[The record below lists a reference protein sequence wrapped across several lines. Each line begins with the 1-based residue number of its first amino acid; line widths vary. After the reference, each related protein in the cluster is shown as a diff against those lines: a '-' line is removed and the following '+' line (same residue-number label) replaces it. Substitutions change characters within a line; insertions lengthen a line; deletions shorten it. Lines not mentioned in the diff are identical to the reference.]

1 MVAFCLIFLFFTSM
15 NTILRNPLILPV
27 FIPTF
32 LLRLGSGLLLPILP
46 LYAKSFDISYGLVG
60 LVLAAE
66 GIGHLVGDLP
76 AAIVLNRI
84 GRKSAMLLGVLTV
97 ALSGAGLFFA
107 PTIFMVFLLR
117 FVGGIGGALWDISR
131 YAYLADTTAVHQRGR
146 ALSVFGGIS
155 RIGTFLGPVIG
166 GYIASV
172 TSVKY
177 PFLVYGGVTLLA
189 AVVAAIA
196 VEASHK
202 RVSPPQHGLAR
213 HFANIFRAH
222 RKNLIT
228 AGTGQLFAQTIR
240 SGRYIIIP
248 LYGAEVL
255 GLGYEQIGLI
265 MTTSGFIDM
274 MMFYPAGVIMDRFGR
289 KFANVPSFALQAIGM
304 ALIPLTQA
312 FAAYLNLPFFSCWPH
327 HRRIYR
333 TSPCR
338 QSARIWQWPQFR
350 RHDDSGC
357 RPCTPRRPERIFGPL
372 APDRR
377 WRAHVW
383 PRMRRLCRRLPRP
396 IARSS
401 DYCRHWP
408 FRSGYLPLPRSRDF
422 GKTTVTYPF
431 TIASRCVTISSM
443 GA

>member
-1 MVAFCLIFLFFTSM
+1 MYSI
-15 NTILRNPLILPV
+15 IRNPLILPV

-32 LLRLGSGLLLPILP
+32 LLRLGSGLLVPILP

-76 AAIVLNRI
+76 AAMVLNRI
-84 GRKSAMLLGVLTV
+84 GRKAAMLLGVITV
-97 ALSGAGLFFA
+97 ALCGAGLFFA
-107 PTIFMVFLLR
+107 PSILMVFLLR

-131 YAYLADTTAVHQRGR
+131 YAYLADATAVHQRGR

-166 GYIASV
+166 GYIASA
-172 TSVKY
+172 TSVEY
-177 PFLVYGGVTLLA
+177 PFLVYGGISLLA

-196 VEASHK
+196 VEASSK

-265 MTTSGFIDM
+265 MTISGFIDM

-304 ALIPLTQA
+304 VLIPLTESLA
-312 FAAYLNLPFFSCWPH
+312 LHLNLPFFLLDLITGEFIALLFPASLLGFGNGL
-327 HRRIYR
+327 
-333 TSPCR
+333 S
-338 QSARIWQWPQFR
+338 
-350 RHDDSGC
+350 SGAMM
-357 RPCTPRRPERIFGPL
+357 TLGADL
-372 APDRR
+372 APHDALSEFLGL
-377 WRAHVW
+377 WRLIGDGG
-383 PRMRRLCRRLPRP
+383 RMSGPVCVGYVADLLGLSPAALA
-396 IARSS
+396 IAGIGLSAAGIFLFLV
-401 DYCRHWP
+401 P
-408 FRSGYLPLPRSRDF
+408 ETLEKQP
-422 GKTTVTYPF
+422 
-431 TIASRCVTISSM
+431 A
-443 GA
+443 

>member
-1 MVAFCLIFLFFTSM
+1 M
-15 NTILRNPLILPV
+15 NTIIRNPLILPV

-32 LLRLGSGLLLPILP
+32 LLRLGSGLLVPILP
-46 LYAKSFDISYGLVG
+46 LYAKSFDISYSLVG

-66 GIGHLVGDLP
+66 GIGHLIGDLP
-76 AAIVLNRI
+76 AAMVLNRI
-84 GRKSAMLLGVLTV
+84 GRKSAMLLGVITV
-97 ALSGAGLFFA
+97 ALCGAGLFFA
-107 PTIFMVFLLR
+107 PSISVVFLLR

-131 YAYLADTTAVHQRGR
+131 YAYLADATAVHQRGR

-172 TSVKY
+172 ASVKY
-177 PFLVYGGVTLLA
+177 PFLVYGGISFLA

-196 VEASHK
+196 VEASRK

-213 HFANIFRAH
+213 HFANIFRVH

-255 GLGYEQIGLI
+255 NLGYEQIGLI
-265 MTTSGFIDM
+265 MTVSGFIDM

-304 ALIPLTQA
+304 ALIPLTET
-312 FAAYLNLPFFSCWPH
+312 FAPHLNLSFFSIGLFTGEFIALLFPA
-327 HRRIYR
+327 
-333 TSPCR
+333 SLLGFGNGL
-338 QSARIWQWPQFR
+338 S
-350 RHDDSGC
+350 SGAMM
-357 RPCTPRRPERIFGPL
+357 TLGADL
-372 APDRR
+372 APREALSEFLGL
-377 WRAHVW
+377 WRLIGDGG
-383 PRMRRLCRRLPRP
+383 RMSGPVCVGYVADILGLSPAALA
-396 IARSS
+396 IAGIGLSAAGIFLFLV
-401 DYCRHWP
+401 P
-408 FRSGYLPLPRSRDF
+408 ETLEKQP
-422 GKTTVTYPF
+422 
-431 TIASRCVTISSM
+431 A
-443 GA
+443 

>member
-1 MVAFCLIFLFFTSM
+1 M
-15 NTILRNPLILPV
+15 NAIIRNPLILPV

-32 LLRLGSGLLLPILP
+32 LLRLGSGLLVPILP

-76 AAIVLNRI
+76 AAMVLNRI

-97 ALSGAGLFFA
+97 ALCGAGLFFA
-107 PTIFMVFLLR
+107 PSIFVVFLLR

-131 YAYLADTTAVHQRGR
+131 YAYLADATAVHQRGR

-172 TSVKY
+172 ASVRY
-177 PFLVYGGVTLLA
+177 PFLVYGGISLLA

-196 VEASHK
+196 VEAFRK
-202 RVSPPQHGLAR
+202 RVSPPQHGLVR
-213 HFANIFRAH
+213 HFANIFRTNS
-222 RKNLIT
+222 KNLIT

-255 GLGYEQIGLI
+255 NLGYEQIGLI
-265 MTTSGFIDM
+265 MTVSGFIDM

-304 ALIPLTQA
+304 ALIPLTEA
-312 FAAYLNLPFFSCWPH
+312 FAADLNLPFFFLDFITGEFIALLFPASLLGFGNGLSSGAMMTLGADLAPREALSEFLGLWRLIGDGGRMSGPVCVGYVADFLGLSPAALAIAGIGLSAAGIFLFLVPETLE
-327 HRRIYR
+327 RRI
-333 TSPCR
+333 
-338 QSARIWQWPQFR
+338 
-350 RHDDSGC
+350 D
-357 RPCTPRRPERIFGPL
+357 
-372 APDRR
+372 
-377 WRAHVW
+377 
-383 PRMRRLCRRLPRP
+383 
-396 IARSS
+396 
-401 DYCRHWP
+401 
-408 FRSGYLPLPRSRDF
+408 
-422 GKTTVTYPF
+422 
-431 TIASRCVTISSM
+431 
-443 GA
+443 GAG

>member
-1 MVAFCLIFLFFTSM
+1 M

-84 GRKSAMLLGVLTV
+84 GRKAAMLLGVLTV
-97 ALSGAGLFFA
+97 ALCGAGLFFA
-107 PTIFMVFLLR
+107 PTILMVFLLR
-117 FVGGIGGALWDISR
+117 FAGGIGGALWDISR
-131 YAYLADTTAVHQRGR
+131 YAYLADATAVHQRGR

-155 RIGTFLGPVIG
+155 RIGTFLGPGIG

-177 PFLVYGGVTLLA
+177 PFLVYGGITLLA

-196 VEASHK
+196 VEASRK
-202 RVSPPQHGLAR
+202 RVSPPQHGLVR
-213 HFANIFRAH
+213 HFANIFRAN
-222 RKNLIT
+222 RRNLIT

-248 LYGAEVL
+248 LYGAEIL
-255 GLGYEQIGLI
+255 GLGFEQIGII
-265 MTTSGFIDM
+265 MTISGFIDM

-289 KFANVPSFALQAIGM
+289 KFANVPSFALQAVGM
-304 ALIPLTQA
+304 ALIPLTEA
-312 FAAYLNLPFFSCWPH
+312 FAAYLNLPFFSVGLITGEFIALLFAASLLGFGNGLSSGAMMTLGADLAPRDALSEFLGLWRLIGDGGRMSGPVCVGYVADLLGLSPAALAIAGIGLSAAGIFLFLVPETLE
-327 HRRIYR
+327 RRI
-333 TSPCR
+333 
-338 QSARIWQWPQFR
+338 
-350 RHDDSGC
+350 D
-357 RPCTPRRPERIFGPL
+357 E
-372 APDRR
+372 
-377 WRAHVW
+377 
-383 PRMRRLCRRLPRP
+383 
-396 IARSS
+396 
-401 DYCRHWP
+401 
-408 FRSGYLPLPRSRDF
+408 
-422 GKTTVTYPF
+422 
-431 TIASRCVTISSM
+431 
-443 GA
+443 

>member
-1 MVAFCLIFLFFTSM
+1 MVAFYFLFSFFSSM
-15 NTILRNPLILPV
+15 NAIIRNPLILPV

-32 LLRLGSGLLLPILP
+32 LLRLGSGLLIPILP

-76 AAIVLNRI
+76 AAMVLNRI
-84 GRKSAMLLGVLTV
+84 GRKSAMLLGVITV
-97 ALSGAGLFFA
+97 ALCGAGLFFA
-107 PTIFMVFLLR
+107 PSIFVVFLLR
-117 FVGGIGGALWDISR
+117 LVGGIGGALWDISR
-131 YAYLADTTAVHQRGR
+131 YAYLADATAIHQRGR

-166 GYIASV
+166 GYIASA

-196 VEASHK
+196 VEASRK
-202 RVSPPQHGLAR
+202 RVSPPEHGLVR

-228 AGTGQLFAQTIR
+228 AGTGQFFAQTIR

-248 LYGAEVL
+248 LYGAEIL

-265 MTTSGFIDM
+265 MTFSGFIDM

-289 KFANVPSFALQAIGM
+289 KFANVPSFTLQAIGM
-304 ALIPLTQA
+304 ALIPLTEA
-312 FAAYLNLPFFSCWPH
+312 SAAYLNLPFFS
-327 HRRIYR
+327 IGLI
-333 TSPCR
+333 TGEFIALLFAASLLGFGNGL
-338 QSARIWQWPQFR
+338 S
-350 RHDDSGC
+350 SGAMM
-357 RPCTPRRPERIFGPL
+357 TLGADL
-372 APDRR
+372 APRDALSEFLGL
-377 WRAHVW
+377 WRLIGDGG
-383 PRMRRLCRRLPRP
+383 RMSGPVCVGY
-396 IARSS
+396 IADILGLSPAALAIAGIGLS
-401 DYCRHWP
+401 AAGIFLFLVP
-408 FRSGYLPLPRSRDF
+408 ETLKKQPLPTPS
-422 GKTTVTYPF
+422 P
-431 TIASRCVTISSM
+431 
-443 GA
+443 

>member
-1 MVAFCLIFLFFTSM
+1 M
-15 NTILRNPLILPV
+15 NAIIRNPLILPV

-32 LLRLGSGLLLPILP
+32 LLRLGSGLLVPILP

-76 AAIVLNRI
+76 AAMVLNRI
-84 GRKSAMLLGVLTV
+84 GRKSAMLLGVITV
-97 ALSGAGLFFA
+97 ALCGAGLFFA
-107 PTIFMVFLLR
+107 PSISVIFLLR

-131 YAYLADTTAVHQRGR
+131 YAYLADATAVHQRGR

-166 GYIASV
+166 GYIASA

-177 PFLVYGGVTLLA
+177 PFLVYGGISLLS

-196 VEASHK
+196 VEASRK

-222 RKNLIT
+222 SKNLIT

-255 GLGYEQIGLI
+255 DLGYEQIGLI
-265 MTTSGFIDM
+265 MTASGFIDM

-304 ALIPLTQA
+304 ALIPLTEP
-312 FAAYLNLPFFSCWPH
+312 FAPHLNLPFFFIGFITGEFIALLFAASLLGFGNGL
-327 HRRIYR
+327 
-333 TSPCR
+333 S
-338 QSARIWQWPQFR
+338 
-350 RHDDSGC
+350 SGAMM
-357 RPCTPRRPERIFGPL
+357 TLGADL
-372 APDRR
+372 APRDALSEFLGL
-377 WRAHVW
+377 WRLIGDGG
-383 PRMRRLCRRLPRP
+383 RMSGPVCVGYVADLLGLSPAALA
-396 IARSS
+396 IAGIGLSAAGIFLFLVPETLEKRI
-401 DYCRHWP
+401 DE
-408 FRSGYLPLPRSRDF
+408 
-422 GKTTVTYPF
+422 
-431 TIASRCVTISSM
+431 
-443 GA
+443 

>member
-32 LLRLGSGLLLPILP
+32 LLRLGSGLLIPILP

-131 YAYLADTTAVHQRGR
+131 YAYLADVTAVHQRGR

-304 ALIPLTQA
+304 ALIPLTEA
-312 FAAYLNLPFFSCWPH
+312 FAAYLNLPFFSVGL
-327 HRRIYR
+327 I
-333 TSPCR
+333 TGEFIALLLAASLLGFGNGL
-338 QSARIWQWPQFR
+338 S
-350 RHDDSGC
+350 SGAMM
-357 RPCTPRRPERIFGPL
+357 TLGADL
-372 APDRR
+372 APRDALSEFLGL
-377 WRAHVW
+377 WRLIGDGG
-383 PRMRRLCRRLPRP
+383 RMSGPVCVGYVADFLGLSPAALTIAGIGLSAAGIFLFLVPETLEKQRLPT
-396 IARSS
+396 
-401 DYCRHWP
+401 
-408 FRSGYLPLPRSRDF
+408 PLP
-422 GKTTVTYPF
+422 
-431 TIASRCVTISSM
+431 
-443 GA
+443 

>member
-1 MVAFCLIFLFFTSM
+1 M
-15 NTILRNPLILPV
+15 NSIIRNPLILPV
-27 FIPTF
+27 YIPTF

-84 GRKSAMLLGVLTV
+84 GRKSAMLLGVITV

-107 PTIFMVFLLR
+107 PSIFVIFLLR

-131 YAYLADTTAVHQRGR
+131 YAYLADATAVHQRGR

-166 GYIASV
+166 GYIAVV

-177 PFLVYGGVTLLA
+177 PFLVYGGVSLLA

-196 VEASHK
+196 VEASRK

-255 GLGYEQIGLI
+255 DLGFEQIGLI
-265 MTTSGFIDM
+265 MSISGFVDM

-304 ALIPLTQA
+304 ALIPLTEA
-312 FAAYLNLPFFSCWPH
+312 FAAYLNLPFFALGLITGEFIALLLVASLLGFGNGL
-327 HRRIYR
+327 
-333 TSPCR
+333 S
-338 QSARIWQWPQFR
+338 
-350 RHDDSGC
+350 SGAMM
-357 RPCTPRRPERIFGPL
+357 TLGADL
-372 APDRR
+372 APRDALSEFLGL
-377 WRAHVW
+377 WRLIGDGG
-383 PRMRRLCRRLPRP
+383 RMSGPVCVGYVADLLGLSPAALA
-396 IARSS
+396 IAGIGLSAAGIFLFLV
-401 DYCRHWP
+401 P
-408 FRSGYLPLPRSRDF
+408 ETLEKQPLP
-422 GKTTVTYPF
+422 TPLP
-431 TIASRCVTISSM
+431 
-443 GA
+443 

>member
-1 MVAFCLIFLFFTSM
+1 M
-15 NTILRNPLILPV
+15 NAIIRNPLILPV

-32 LLRLGSGLLLPILP
+32 LLRLGSGLLVPILP

-76 AAIVLNRI
+76 AALVLNRI

-97 ALSGAGLFFA
+97 ALCGAGLFFA
-107 PTIFMVFLLR
+107 PSISIVFLLR

-131 YAYLADTTAVHQRGR
+131 YAYLADATAVHQRGR

-155 RIGTFLGPVIG
+155 RIGTFGGPVIG
-166 GYIASV
+166 GYIASA
-172 TSVKY
+172 TSVEY
-177 PFLVYGGVTLLA
+177 PFLVYGGISLLA

-196 VEASHK
+196 VEASRK

-255 GLGYEQIGLI
+255 DLGYEQIGLI
-265 MTTSGFIDM
+265 MTASGFIDM

-304 ALIPLTQA
+304 ALIPLTEP
-312 FAAYLNLPFFSCWPH
+312 FAAYLNLPFFSISLITGEFIALLFPA
-327 HRRIYR
+327 
-333 TSPCR
+333 SLLGFGNGL
-338 QSARIWQWPQFR
+338 S
-350 RHDDSGC
+350 SGAMM
-357 RPCTPRRPERIFGPL
+357 TLGADL
-372 APDRR
+372 APRDALSEFLGL
-377 WRAHVW
+377 WRLIGDGG
-383 PRMRRLCRRLPRP
+383 RMSGPVCVGYVADFLGLSPAALAIAGIGLSAAGIFLFLVPETLEKQP
-396 IARSS
+396 I
-401 DYCRHWP
+401 
-408 FRSGYLPLPRSRDF
+408 
-422 GKTTVTYPF
+422 
-431 TIASRCVTISSM
+431 
-443 GA
+443 